1 MQQFVKSNI
10 AYLLWF
16 LVYFILAWAILGGT
30 QESFLIALLIYAV
43 SIGIALS
50 PIGESIL
57 REIEH
62 VRPLA
67 TQEEKEYLEPLF
79 EEVYDAALEEN
90 PKLNREIK
98 LHMIDE
104 MYVNAFAIGRK
115 TIAVTKGAV
124 NTFSEAELQ
133 GVLAHELGHITYGHT
148 KALLLSTIGNLFF
161 SVIVML
167 IRAIMSIVEFIGLL
181 ISKSSWGIILT
192 KSLTWLARFPFEVCL
207 FLFIYLGNII
217 LSLNSRY
224 NELQADAFAYQCGFG
239 EELVSSLYL
248 LQKIALNETMTWKEK
263 LTASHPHTAKRIE
276 ALEQKLEEEN

>member
-10 AYLLWF
+10 AYLIWF

-30 QESFLIALLIYAV
+30 PESFVLALCIYAV

-50 PIGESIL
+50 PLGESIL
-57 REIEH
+57 RELEH

-67 TQEEKEYLEPLF
+67 TQEEKDYLEPIF
-79 EEVYDAALEEN
+79 EEVYQAAIEEN
-90 PKLNREIK
+90 PKLNREIQ
-98 LHMIDE
+98 LHIIDE

-124 NTFSEAELQ
+124 NTFSEEELQ
-133 GVLAHELGHITYGHT
+133 GVLAHEFGHITYGHT

-161 SVIVML
+161 SIIVMIARL
-167 IRAIMSIVEFIGLL
+167 IINIVEFIGTLF
-181 ISKSSWGIILT
+181 SKSSWGVILT
-192 KSLTWLARFPFEVCL
+192 KSLTWIARFSFEICL
-207 FLFIYLGNII
+207 FVFIYLGNII

-224 NELQADAFAYQCGFG
+224 NELQADNFAYQCGFG

-248 LQKIALNETMTWKEK
+248 LQKISLNETMTWKEK

-276 ALEQKLEEEN
+276 ALEQKLEEE

>member
-1 MQQFVKSNI
+1 MKEFVKSNSV
-10 AYLLWF
+10 YLLWF
-16 LVYFILAWAILGGT
+16 LVYFILAWAILGGS
-30 QESFLIALLIYAV
+30 QESFVIALVIYTI
-43 SIGIALS
+43 SISNALS

-62 VRPLA
+62 LRPLS

-98 LHMIDE
+98 LHIIDE

-124 NTFSEAELQ
+124 NTFSEEELQ

-161 SVIVML
+161 SVIVLL
-167 IRAIMSIVEFIGLL
+167 IRTIMSIVEFIGML
-181 ISKSSWGIILT
+181 ISNSSWGMLLT
-192 KSLTWLARFPFEVCL
+192 KCLTWLARFSFEICL
-207 FLFIYLGNII
+207 FVFIYLGNIL

-224 NELQADAFAYQCGFG
+224 NELQADDFAYQCGFG

-248 LQKIALNETMTWKEK
+248 LQKISLNETMTWREK

-276 ALEQKLEEEN
+276 ILEKKLEEEN